1 MTEDRINSGESEG
14 VFNDFI
20 REHLDGLVE
29 TIVNEG
35 DLSTLGGRGSE
46 VIVEI
51 DDITPPMFVYG
62 EEGEGGGGR
71 GQEGPGKGAERISF
85 SIPFDQLMELIAEK
99 LKLPNLLKEGKGRIK
114 EVSHQF
120 KTYGT
125 SGVILDK
132 KRTFK
137 RALKTSVGTG
147 HYCPRAGRFA
157 LQIRRND
164 RRFKLPERVEKPRYQ
179 AVVFYMG
186 DISYSTYGE
195 RLKMEKRIVNFIQ
208 HWLDYNYG
216 PERVEHRFFVHDAEA
231 YEVRADQFYNVSNAG
246 GTRASIVFELVNQ
259 IARNEYDPESTNF
272 YAFYFGDGEVFHDD
286 AEEILG
292 LLESEMAPCF
302 NRIGVVEVK
311 PSGISQM
318 NEMLE
323 TAFEEDPV
331 VRLTSISNPGDIKH
345 VIRDLFR

>member
-20 REHLDGLVE
+20 QDHLDGLLDN
-29 TIVNEG
+29 IVNEG
-35 DLSTLGGRGSE
+35 DLSNLGDRDSE
-46 VIVEI
+46 IIVEI
-51 DDITPPMFVYG
+51 DDITPPTFTYG
-62 EEGEGGGGR
+62 DEGEAGGGR
-71 GQEGPGKGAERISF
+71 GGEGPGQGSERIRFSVSF
-85 SIPFDQLMELIAEK
+85 EQLMELIAQK
-99 LKLPNLLKEGKGRIK
+99 LKLPNLQKEGKGRIK

-120 KTYGT
+120 KTYGP

-137 RALKTSVGTG
+137 RALKTSVATG
-147 HYCPRAGRFA
+147 VYDPSKDRSTI
-157 LQIRRND
+157 QVRRKD
-164 RRFKLPERVEKPRYQ
+164 RRFKLPERVEKPRYE

-186 DISYSTYGE
+186 DISYSTYGD
-195 RLKMEKRIVNFIQ
+195 RLKLEKRIVNFIQ

-216 PERVEHRFFVHDAEA
+216 PACVEHRFFVHDAEA
-231 YEVRADQFYNVSNAG
+231 HEVRADQFFSVSNAG

-259 IARNEYDPESTNF
+259 VARNEYDPETTNF
-272 YAFYFGDGEVFHDD
+272 YGFYFGDGEVFHDD
-286 AEEILG
+286 AEEILT

-302 NRIGVVEVK
+302 SRVGVVEVK
-311 PSGISQM
+311 PSGISQL

-323 TAFEEDPV
+323 PTFEDDPI
-331 VRLTSISNPGDIKH
+331 VRLTSLSHSGDIKH